1 MEELN
6 NTDEKEIITK
16 RKIGKTT
23 YEVVVYFDE
32 NARQVDKDNGEGA

>member
-6 NTDEKEIITK
+6 NTDEKNITK

-32 NARQVDKDNGEGA
+32 NARQVDKDNAEGA